1 MRWRRIFGFGAFF
14 LLYEVVLMILNRR
27 SMLGAAAATA
37 VPRFG
42 YAQTPTIKIGV
53 LNDQSGPYRDDGG
66 PTGVVCTRQALED
79 FGISG
84 KGWNVEIISADHQN
98 KPDVGV
104 SIARQWLDRD
114 GVDAIVDV
122 PTSSVGLAVNTV
134 CREKN
139 KVYLNSGTGSS
150 DLTGPQ
156 CSPNTIHWTYDT
168 YMLGKSTGGAT
179 VRDGG
184 DTWFF
189 ITADYVFGQTLQRD
203 TSGVI
208 TKAGGKILGSIAYPF
223 PDTTDFSSMLVRAQ
237 ASGAKVL
244 GLCMAGADTENC
256 IKQAHEFGIT
266 QTMTLAALLIQ
277 VRGVRALGLDT
288 AQGLRWSESYYW
300 DVNDRTRGWNDRV
313 RTKTPNGVWPNM
325 TQAGDYAVTL
335 HYLKA
340 VADMGV
346 AAAKADGRAVVDR
359 MKVMP
364 TDDDCFGPGKIRID
378 GRALHPVYLLE
389 AKKPSESKQS
399 WDVGKI
405 IATTPADEAFRP
417 LSEGG
422 CPLVKS

>member
-1 MRWRRIFGFGAFF
+1 
-14 LLYEVVLMILNRR
+14 MILTRR
-27 SMLGAAAATA
+27 SILAAGAAAAA

-42 YAQTPTIKIGV
+42 YGQTPTIKIGV

-66 PTGVVCTRQALED
+66 PAGVVCAQQALED
-79 FGISG
+79 FGISS
-84 KGWNVEIISADHQN
+84 KGWNVEVISADHQN

-104 SIARQWLDRD
+104 SIARQWIDRD

-150 DLTGPQ
+150 DLTGKQ

-179 VRDGG
+179 VKEGG

-203 TSGVI
+203 TTDVV
-208 TKAGGKILGSIAYPF
+208 TKAGGKVLGSIAYPF

-237 ASGAKVL
+237 SSGAKVL

-256 IKQAHEFGIT
+256 IKQAHEFGVANS
-266 QTMTLAALLIQ
+266 MEMAALLIQ
-277 VRGVRALGLDT
+277 VRGVRALGLDV

-300 DVNDRTRGWNDRV
+300 DLNDRTRAWNERV

-335 HYLKA
+335 HYLKT
-340 VADMGV
+340 VNDMGV
-346 AAAKADGRAVVDR
+346 AAAKADGRAVVER
-359 MKVMP
+359 MKAMP
-364 TDDDCFGPGKIRID
+364 TDDDCFGPGTIRAD

-399 WDVGKI
+399 WDVAKV
-405 IATTPADEAFRP
+405 AAVTPANEAWRP
-417 LSEGG
+417 LNEGG
-422 CPLVKS
+422 CPLIKS

>member
-1 MRWRRIFGFGAFF
+1 MQDRNAMLSTRRT
-14 LLYEVVLMILNRR
+14 IL
-27 SMLGAAAATA
+27 SATAAATLL
-37 VPRFG
+37 PRISR
-42 YAQTPTIKIGV
+42 AQVPTIRIGV

-66 PTGVVCTRQALED
+66 PTGVVCAKQALED
-79 FGISG
+79 FGLSG
-84 KGWNVEIISADHQN
+84 KGWNVEVLSADHQN
-98 KPDVGV
+98 KPDVGI
-104 SIARQWLDRD
+104 SIARQWFDRD

-122 PTSSVGLAVNTV
+122 PTSSVGLAVNTI

-156 CSPNTIHWTYDT
+156 CSPNTVHWTYDT

-179 VRDGG
+179 VKAGG

-203 TSGVI
+203 TTAVV
-208 TKAGGKILGSIAYPF
+208 TKAGGKVLGSIAYPF
-223 PDTTDFSSMLVRAQ
+223 PETTDFSTQLLRAQ

-256 IKQAHEFGIT
+256 IKQAHEFGLT
-266 QTMTLAALLIQ
+266 RSMMLTALLIQ
-277 VRGVRALGLDT
+277 VRGVRALGLET

-300 DVNDRTRGWNDRV
+300 DLNDRTRAWNERV

-340 VADMGV
+340 IAEMGI
-346 AAAKADGRAVVDR
+346 AAAKADGRAVVER
-359 MKVMP
+359 MKAMP
-364 TDDDCFGPGKIRID
+364 TDDDCFGPGRIRED

-389 AKKPSESKQS
+389 AKTPSESKQS
-399 WDVGKI
+399 WDVAKV
-405 IATTPADEAFRP
+405 IATTPMEEAFRP
-417 LSEGG
+417 LNEGG

>member
-1 MRWRRIFGFGAFF
+1 
-14 LLYEVVLMILNRR
+14 MILNRR
-27 SMLGAAAATA
+27 AILGATAAAAI
-37 VPRFG
+37 PRYGF
-42 YAQTPTIKIGV
+42 AQKPTIRIGV

-66 PTGVVCTRQALED
+66 PTGVVCARQALED

-84 KGWNVEIISADHQN
+84 KDWNVEIISADHQN

-122 PTSSVGLAVNTV
+122 PTSSVGLAVNTI

-156 CSPNTIHWTYDT
+156 CSPNTVHWTYDT
-168 YMLGKSTGGAT
+168 YMLGKSTGGNT
-179 VRDGG
+179 VKEGG
-184 DTWFF
+184 DSWFF

-203 TSGVI
+203 TAGII

-223 PDTTDFSSMLVRAQ
+223 PETTDFSTHLVRAQ

-256 IKQAHEFGIT
+256 IKQAHEFGLT
-266 QTMTLAALLIQ
+266 ATMKLAALLIQ
-277 VRGVRALGLDT
+277 VRGVRALGLE
-288 AQGLRWSESYYW
+288 AAAGLRWSESYYW
-300 DVNDRTRGWNDRV
+300 DLNDRTRAWNDRV
-313 RTKTPNGVWPNM
+313 KGKTPNGVWPNM
-325 TQAGDYAVTL
+325 TQAGDYGVTY

-346 AAAKADGRAVVDR
+346 AAAKADGRAVIER
-359 MKVMP
+359 MKAMP

-389 AKKPSESKQS
+389 AKKPSESKHS
-399 WDVGKI
+399 WDVAKV
-405 IATTPADEAFRP
+405 IATTPMDEAFRP
-417 LSEGG
+417 LNEGN
-422 CPLVKS
+422 CPLVKV

>member
-1 MRWRRIFGFGAFF
+1 
-14 LLYEVVLMILNRR
+14 
-27 SMLGAAAATA
+27 
-37 VPRFG
+37 
-42 YAQTPTIKIGV
+42 V

-66 PTGVVCTRQALED
+66 PTGVVCARQALVD
-79 FGISG
+79 FGVSG
-84 KGWNVEIISADHQN
+84 LGFNVEVIAADHQN
-98 KPDVGV
+98 KPDIGA
-104 SIARQWLDRD
+104 SIARQWFDRD

-134 CREKN
+134 CREKT
-139 KVYLNSGTGSS
+139 KVYLNSGTGTS

-156 CSPNTIHWTYDT
+156 CSPNTVHWTYDT

-179 VRDGG
+179 VASGG

-203 TSGVI
+203 TAGIV
-208 TKAGGKILGSIAYPF
+208 TKAGGKVLSSIAYPF
-223 PDTTDFSSMLVRAQ
+223 PETTDFSSMLVRAQ

-244 GLCMAGADTENC
+244 GLAMAGADMENC
-256 IKQAHEFGIT
+256 IKQAHEFGISK
-266 QTMTLAALLIQ
+266 TMTIAALLIQ

-288 AQGLRWSESYYW
+288 AAGMRWSESYYW
-300 DVNDRTRGWNDRV
+300 DLNDRTRAWNERV

-325 TQAGDYAVTL
+325 TQAGDYAATL

-340 VADMGV
+340 VKDMGI

-359 MKVMP
+359 MKAMP
-364 TDDDCFGPGKIRID
+364 TDDDCFGPGLIRAD

-399 WDVGKI
+399 WD
-405 IATTPADEAFRP
+405 IAKVVSTTPKEDAFRP

-422 CPLVKS
+422 CPFIKA

>member
-1 MRWRRIFGFGAFF
+1 
-14 LLYEVVLMILNRR
+14 MILTRR
-27 SMLGAAAATA
+27 AVLGATAAIAA
-37 VPRFG
+37 PRYGF
-42 YAQTPTIKIGV
+42 AQKPTIRIGV

-66 PTGVVCTRQALED
+66 PTGVICARQALED

-84 KGWNVEIISADHQN
+84 KDWNVEVLSADHQN

-122 PTSSVGLAVNTV
+122 PTSSVGLAVNTI

-156 CSPNTIHWTYDT
+156 CSPNTVHWTYDT
-168 YMLGKSTGGAT
+168 YMLGKSTGGNT
-179 VRDGG
+179 VKEGG
-184 DTWFF
+184 DSWFF

-203 TSGVI
+203 TAGIV
-208 TKAGGKILGSIAYPF
+208 TKAGGKVLGSVAYPF
-223 PDTTDFSSMLVRAQ
+223 PDTTDFSTHLLRAQ

-266 QTMTLAALLIQ
+266 KTMKLAALLIQ
-277 VRGVRALGLDT
+277 VRGVRALGLE
-288 AQGLRWSESYYW
+288 AAEGLRWSKSYYW
-300 DVNDRTRGWNDRV
+300 DLNDRTRAWNDRV
-313 RTKTPNGVWPNM
+313 KGKTPNGVWPNM
-325 TQAGDYAVTL
+325 TQAGDYGVTL
-335 HYLKA
+335 HYLKT
-340 VADMGV
+340 VAEMGV
-346 AAAKADGRAVVDR
+346 AAAKADGRVVIDR
-359 MKVMP
+359 MKAMP

-378 GRALHPVYLLE
+378 GRALHPVYLFE
-389 AKKPSESKQS
+389 AKKPSESKHS
-399 WDVGKI
+399 WDIAKV
-405 IATTPADEAFRP
+405 IATTPMDEAFRP

-422 CPLVKS
+422 CPLVRS

>member
-1 MRWRRIFGFGAFF
+1 MNLTRRT
-14 LLYEVVLMILNRR
+14 ILG
-27 SMLGAAAATA
+27 SSAAGLIL
-37 VPRFG
+37 PQ
-42 YAQTPTIKIGV
+42 YARAQKPKIKIGV

-66 PTGVVCTRQALED
+66 PTGVVCAKQALED

-84 KGWNVEIISADHQN
+84 KGWDVEVVAADHQN

-156 CSPNTIHWTYDT
+156 CSPNTVHWTYDT
-168 YMLGKSTGGAT
+168 YMLGRSTGGAT
-179 VRDGG
+179 VASGG
-184 DTWFF
+184 DSWFF
-189 ITADYVFGQTLQRD
+189 ITADYAFGQTLQRD
-203 TSGVI
+203 TSGIVQ
-208 TKAGGKILGSIAYPF
+208 KMGGKILGSVAYPF
-223 PDTTDFSSMLVRAQ
+223 PETTDFSTHLLRAQ

-244 GLCMAGADTENC
+244 GLAMAGADTENC
-256 IKQAHEFGIT
+256 IKQAHEFGLNT
-266 QTMTLAALLIQ
+266 SMTICALLIQ
-277 VRGVRALGLDT
+277 VRGVRALSLDV

-300 DVNDRTRGWNDRV
+300 DLNDRTRAWNDRV
-313 RTKTPNGVWPNM
+313 KSKTPNGVWPNM

-335 HYLKA
+335 HYLKT
-340 VADMGV
+340 VQDMGV
-346 AAAKADGRAVVDR
+346 AAAKADGRAVVER
-359 MKVMP
+359 MKAMP
-364 TDDDCFGPGKIRID
+364 TDDDCFGPGSIRAD

-399 WDVGKI
+399 WDVAKVI
-405 IATTPADEAFRP
+405 TVTPADQAWRQ
-417 LSEGG
+417 LNEGG